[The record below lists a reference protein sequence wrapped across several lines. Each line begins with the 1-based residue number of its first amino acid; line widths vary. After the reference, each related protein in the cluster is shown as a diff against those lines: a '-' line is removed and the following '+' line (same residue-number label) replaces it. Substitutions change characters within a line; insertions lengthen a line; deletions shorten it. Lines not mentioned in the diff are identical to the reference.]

1 MLDKV
6 INYIKENKIIQQ
18 DDRILV
24 ALSGGPDSVCLLHM
38 LYRIK
43 DKFNLKLG
51 AIHINHMLRGEEA
64 DKDENYIIDLCE
76 QMGIK
81 HYVKIINIEY
91 IAKETN
97 VSLETAGR
105 NERYKAFEEIKIK
118 DKYNKIAVAHNA
130 NDQAETILMRIMRG
144 TGLEGLTG
152 IKPQREGGIIRP
164 ILCLNRQ
171 EIEDYCEYNGLNPRI
186 DASNYDRHYS
196 RNRVRLDILPYMRDN
211 FNKDI
216 IDTLNRMTLLLQK
229 DNEFIEEYSQ
239 KCYNI
244 YCKKHNNKLEIL
256 KELFEKEME
265 SIITRVVII
274 AFKEISKSYQN
285 FEMKHIYEIVNLAS
299 RETGKKINLT
309 NNIICENLYGNIV
322 LSKNDNK
329 YYNSC
334 VKTEIKLD
342 KDNIIENIEFNN
354 YIINFEVIENKK
366 KEKFTKNNLIKLFNY
381 DKIEKEILIRYRKD
395 GDKIIPLGMSGS
407 KKVKD
412 IFINSKVPREERDN
426 TPILCFDDKIS
437 WIVGYKTSQLFKIDS
452 DTKMILK
459 ITVNRKG

>member
-1 MLDKV
+1 
-6 INYIKENKIIQQ
+6 
-18 DDRILV
+18 
-24 ALSGGPDSVCLLHM
+24 
-38 LYRIK
+38 
-43 DKFNLKLG
+43 
-51 AIHINHMLRGEEA
+51 
-64 DKDENYIIDLCE
+64 
-76 QMGIK
+76 
-81 HYVKIINIEY
+81 
-91 IAKETN
+91 
-97 VSLETAGR
+97 
-105 NERYKAFEEIKIK
+105 
-118 DKYNKIAVAHNA
+118 
-130 NDQAETILMRIMRG
+130 
-144 TGLEGLTG
+144 
-152 IKPQREGGIIRP
+152 
-164 ILCLNRQ
+164 
-171 EIEDYCEYNGLNPRI
+171 
-186 DASNYDRHYS
+186 
-196 RNRVRLDILPYMRDN
+196 
-211 FNKDI
+211 
-216 IDTLNRMTLLLQK
+216 
-229 DNEFIEEYSQ
+229 
-239 KCYNI
+239 
-244 YCKKHNNKLEIL
+244 
-256 KELFEKEME
+256 ME

-285 FEMKHIYEIVNLAS
+285 FEMKHIYEIVNLAF

>member
-81 HYVKIINIEY
+81 HYVKRINIEY

-229 DNEFIEEYSQ
+229 DNEFIEEYSK
-239 KCYNI
+239 KCYNM

-285 FEMKHIYEIVNLAS
+285 FEMKHIYEIVNLAF

>member
-81 HYVKIINIEY
+81 HYVKRINIEY

-186 DASNYDRHYS
+186 DASNYDRHYN

-229 DNEFIEEYSQ
+229 DNEFIEEYSK
-239 KCYNI
+239 KCYNM

>member
-81 HYVKIINIEY
+81 HYVKRINIEY

-229 DNEFIEEYSQ
+229 DNEFIEEYSK

-285 FEMKHIYEIVNLAS
+285 FEMKHIYEIVNLAF

>member
-81 HYVKIINIEY
+81 HYVKRINIEY

-229 DNEFIEEYSQ
+229 DNEFIEGYSQ

-285 FEMKHIYEIVNLAS
+285 FEMKHIYEIVNLAF

>member
-81 HYVKIINIEY
+81 HYVKRINIEY

-118 DKYNKIAVAHNA
+118 DKYNKIAVTHNA

-229 DNEFIEEYSQ
+229 DNEFIEGYSQ

>member
-81 HYVKIINIEY
+81 HYVKRINIEY

-186 DASNYDRHYS
+186 DASNYDRHYN

-229 DNEFIEEYSQ
+229 DNEFIEEYSK
-239 KCYNI
+239 KCYNM

-285 FEMKHIYEIVNLAS
+285 FEMKHIYEIVNLAF

>member
-81 HYVKIINIEY
+81 HYVKRINIEY

-229 DNEFIEEYSQ
+229 DNEFIEEYSK

-329 YYNSC
+329 YYNYC

>member
-81 HYVKIINIEY
+81 HYVKRINIEY

-229 DNEFIEEYSQ
+229 DNEFIEEYSK
-239 KCYNI
+239 KCYNM

-459 ITVNRKG
+459 ITVSRKG

>member
-81 HYVKIINIEY
+81 HYVKRINIEY

>member
-1 MLDKV
+1 
-6 INYIKENKIIQQ
+6 
-18 DDRILV
+18 
-24 ALSGGPDSVCLLHM
+24 M

-64 DKDENYIIDLCE
+64 DKDENNIIDLCE

-81 HYVKIINIEY
+81 HYVKRINIEY

-152 IKPQREGGIIRP
+152 IKPQRECGIIRP
-164 ILCLNRQ
+164 ILWLNRQ

-216 IDTLNRMTLLLQK
+216 IDTLNRMTLLKQK

>member
-81 HYVKIINIEY
+81 HYVKRINIEY

-229 DNEFIEEYSQ
+229 DNEFIEGYSQ

>member
-81 HYVKIINIEY
+81 HYVKRINIEY

-152 IKPQREGGIIRP
+152 IKPQREGGISSP

>member
-1 MLDKV
+1 MKDKV
-6 INYIKENKIIQQ
+6 KKYIYENNLLNKGE
-18 DDRILV
+18 RVLV

-81 HYVKIINIEY
+81 HYVKRINIEY

-285 FEMKHIYEIVNLAS
+285 FEMKHIYEIVNLAF

>member
-81 HYVKIINIEY
+81 HYVKRINIEY

-229 DNEFIEEYSQ
+229 DNEFIEEYSK

>member
-81 HYVKIINIEY
+81 HYVKRINIEY

-118 DKYNKIAVAHNA
+118 DKYNKIAVAHSA
-130 NDQAETILMRIMRG
+130 NHQAETILMRIMRG

-229 DNEFIEEYSQ
+229 DNEFIEEYSK
-239 KCYNI
+239 KCYNM

>member
-1 MLDKV
+1 MIIDKV
-6 INYIKENKIIQQ
+6 RSTINKYNLLQEGDKVV
-18 DDRILV
+18 LG
-24 ALSGGPDSVCLLHM
+24 LSGGPDSVCLLHM

-81 HYVKIINIEY
+81 HYVKRINIEY

-216 IDTLNRMTLLLQK
+216 ID
-229 DNEFIEEYSQ
+229 I
-239 KCYNI
+239 
-244 YCKKHNNKLEIL
+244 
-256 KELFEKEME
+256 
-265 SIITRVVII
+265 
-274 AFKEISKSYQN
+274 
-285 FEMKHIYEIVNLAS
+285 
-299 RETGKKINLT
+299 
-309 NNIICENLYGNIV
+309 
-322 LSKNDNK
+322 
-329 YYNSC
+329 
-334 VKTEIKLD
+334 
-342 KDNIIENIEFNN
+342 
-354 YIINFEVIENKK
+354 
-366 KEKFTKNNLIKLFNY
+366 Y
-381 DKIEKEILIRYRKD
+381 DK
-395 GDKIIPLGMSGS
+395 
-407 KKVKD
+407 KD
-412 IFINSKVPREERDN
+412 IMKIFKCES
-426 TPILCFDDKIS
+426 DKAL
-437 WIVGYKTSQLFKIDS
+437 K
-452 DTKMILK
+452 ILK
-459 ITVNRKG
+459 IMYQMHEALVT

>member
-81 HYVKIINIEY
+81 HYVKRINIEY

-229 DNEFIEEYSQ
+229 DNEFIEEYSK

-285 FEMKHIYEIVNLAS
+285 FEMKHIYEIVNLAF

-459 ITVNRKG
+459 ITVSRKG

>member
-24 ALSGGPDSVCLLHM
+24 ALSGGPDSVCLLHI

-81 HYVKIINIEY
+81 HYVKRINIEY

-229 DNEFIEEYSQ
+229 DNEFIEEYSK
-239 KCYNI
+239 KCYNM

-285 FEMKHIYEIVNLAS
+285 FEMKHIYEIVNLAF